1 MKRLLTLVVCL
12 VPAVS
17 AHADEGMWTL
27 DNFPSETV
35 QAKYGVE
42 IDDEWLRRVQVST
55 TRLEGGCSG
64 SFVSP
69 NGLVLTNHH
78 CARSCVAE
86 LSTAEEDLLA
96 NGFLA
101 KSHDEERKCQSEQ
114 LSVLMEYE
122 DITEQVLAATE
133 GKSEQDANVAR
144 KQVLTNLEQACEE
157 SSIGSAS
164 GKLSCESVNLYNG
177 GQYFLYKYKR
187 YEDVRLVFAPEAD
200 MASFGGDPDNFNFPR
215 WCVDMAFLRAY
226 EDGKPA
232 STPSFLSWRSEGA
245 SEGEAVFV
253 SGHPGTTD
261 RLLTMAEIKHQRST
275 IWPSYL
281 RRYVELRG
289 RMIQYGKT
297 SEEARRITR
306 SRLQRIENSLK
317 VVRNYEKAL
326 LDDELMARKEIEE
339 QELRA
344 AVAADPQLQSQYG
357 SAWDEIAEALAIYR
371 TFRDEYLYIEAGVAF
386 NSELFGYARDLVRVA
401 AEREKPNE
409 DRYREYTESAL
420 PGLRQRALAERPI
433 YPDLEEL
440 TLSFSLD
447 KMREILGPDS
457 PFVHQILGVQSPD
470 SLAAEL
476 VSQTKLADPEYRKQL
491 WEGGQSAI
499 DASTDPMIRLAAE
512 IDPESRALRKRYED
526 EVEAP
531 QDLAS
536 EKIAKARF
544 AILGTEGY
552 PDATFTL
559 RVTYGSVDGWEEKG
573 EKIVPFTVTEQGLE
587 RATGEPPFLI
597 PPKWEAARS
606 ELGKD
611 TRFNFV
617 ATTDIT
623 GGNSGSPMIDKDANL
638 IGLAFDGNI
647 HSIAGQYWFDLTDN
661 RTVGVHP
668 AIMLEALGTVY
679 GADNILEELG
689 QE

>member
-1 MKRLLTLVVCL
+1 MKRLLVPVVCL
-12 VPAVS
+12 VSAVS
-17 AHADEGMWTL
+17 VYADEGMWTL

-55 TRLEGGCSG
+55 TRLEGGCTG

-78 CARSCVAE
+78 CARTCISQ

-101 KSHDEERKCQSEQ
+101 NSHEEERRCQSEQ

-122 DITEQVLAATE
+122 DITDQVLAATE

-157 SSIGSAS
+157 SSVDSAY

-187 YEDVRLVFAPEAD
+187 YEDVRLVFAPEAG

-215 WCVDMAFLRAY
+215 WCTDMAFLRAW
-226 EDGKPA
+226 EDGEPA
-232 STPSFLSWRSEGA
+232 STPNFLSWRPEGA
-245 SEGEAVFV
+245 EEGEAVFV

-261 RLLTMAEIKHQRST
+261 RLLTVAELEHQRNT

-281 RRYVELRG
+281 RRNVELRG

-297 SEEARRITR
+297 SDEARRITK
-306 SRLQRIENSLK
+306 SPLQRLENSLK
-317 VVRNYEKAL
+317 VVRNYQKAL
-326 LDDELMARKEIEE
+326 LNDELMARKEMQEG
-339 QELRA
+339 ELRA
-344 AVAADPQLQSQYG
+344 AVAADPQLQAKYG
-357 SAWDEIAEALAIYR
+357 SAWDEIAEALATYR
-371 TFRDEYLYIEAGVAF
+371 TFRDDYLFIEVGVAF
-386 NSELFGYARDLVRVA
+386 NSDLFDYARDLVRVA

-409 DRYREYTESAL
+409 ERYREYTEAAL
-420 PGLRQRALAERPI
+420 PGLRQRTLAERPI
-433 YPDLEEL
+433 YSDYEEL

-447 KMREILGPDS
+447 KMRENLGPDS
-457 PFVHQILGVQSPD
+457 PFVHKILGMKSPD

-476 VSQTKLADPEYRKQL
+476 ISGTQLADPEYRKQL

-512 IDPESRALRKRYED
+512 IDPASRALRKQYED

-559 RVTYGSVDGWEEKG
+559 RVTYGSVEGWEEKG
-573 EKIVPFTVTEQGLE
+573 EPVVPFTVTERAFE
-587 RATGEPPFLI
+587 RATGEAPFLI
-597 PPKWEAARS
+597 PAKWEAAS
-606 ELGKD
+606 SDLGKD

-679 GADNILEELG
+679 GADNLLEELG
-689 QE
+689 QK